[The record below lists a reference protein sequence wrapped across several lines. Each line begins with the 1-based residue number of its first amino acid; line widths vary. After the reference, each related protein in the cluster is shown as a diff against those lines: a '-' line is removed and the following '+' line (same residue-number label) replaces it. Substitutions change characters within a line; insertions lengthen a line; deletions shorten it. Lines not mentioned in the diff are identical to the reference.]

1 MTEIAKGKEQ
11 IAKQWNNRP
20 CGQVGDLTYDL
31 DYFERVEENRYTNYG
46 PWMKPFYRYDDPAW
60 KGKKFLEIGYG
71 QGTDM
76 VQYIK
81 SGAECYGID
90 YTPNHVELAKLN
102 LKLRGLEA
110 NLIQGDASN
119 LPYKDNYFDKI
130 ASFGVL
136 HHTPDTQKCFDEAH
150 RVLKPGGVFMLS
162 LYHRNSFFYYYV
174 KLFVEGILKLKLL
187 KLGYKGLMATVEE
200 GADGKNIKPVV
211 KVYSRRQLGKMLRKF
226 SSVKFHIRHLKANH
240 TPKISDQSRLDRL
253 EKKYGWYIIAE
264 AVK

>member
-1 MTEIAKGKEQ
+1 
-11 IAKQWNNRP
+11 
-20 CGQVGDLTYDL
+20 
-31 DYFERVEENRYTNYG
+31 
-46 PWMKPFYRYDDPAW
+46 
-60 KGKKFLEIGYG
+60 
-71 QGTDM
+71 
-76 VQYIK
+76 
-81 SGAECYGID
+81 
-90 YTPNHVELAKLN
+90 
-102 LKLRGLEA
+102 
-110 NLIQGDASN
+110 
-119 LPYKDNYFDKI
+119 
-130 ASFGVL
+130 
-136 HHTPDTQKCFDEAH
+136 
-150 RVLKPGGVFMLS
+150 
-162 LYHRNSFFYYYV
+162 V